1 MHEATSCLPV
11 SLDLNHRKQLGTLSE
26 LWNIVSPFCSALEV
40 LILSTDQLS
49 GLAELLLNTSL
60 EGDSDTV
67 YLHIMSRLIRQLKC
81 KRLAMCV
88 KNRDDSTGL
97 QTRWSL
103 LTELDGDS
111 VREHR
116 SIPISH
122 VPKDECGGGSAWA
135 AGLIHALHVDSLTIP
150 EALRRADLLSALSQN
165 TEGDFSRVSIQELSA
180 AEERQIPSSST
191 SLVHHISATSGP
203 IVSVPSFAVDAAE
216 VIEMTLK
223 KMKDAKVLPIFRVKG
238 DAQVAINR
246 GVELASLGCKAM
258 EVTMDSAD
266 WQLIL
271 SSLHQRLP
279 DVILGVGT
287 VMDDTVSQIPLAKSL
302 GASFALSPIDPIGFI
317 EVCKNL
323 GVLAVPSAFTSN
335 ECWSMHRRGARLIKL
350 FHAGLASPAI
360 LKAMLD
366 VTPLGENLNI
376 LPSGSVSPGNAS
388 EWLKAG
394 ASIVGMGSNLVGKDI
409 SLKPGTAEFH
419 AAVDD
424 WRSKGRP
431 IVEKM
436 LKDLALLTP

>member
-1 MHEATSCLPV
+1 SSSAFARFAHELEWSSLKSSSWFHVSGITPLLGDNAQRSWKAAMH
-11 SLDLNHRKQLGTLSE
+11 
-26 LWNIVSPFCSALEV
+26 EV

-81 KRLAMCV
+81 KMNAVAEVL
-88 KNRDDSTGL
+88 G
-97 QTRWSL
+97 QQ
-103 LTELDGDS
+103 
-111 VREHR
+111 
-116 SIPISH
+116 
-122 VPKDECGGGSAWA
+122 
-135 AGLIHALHVDSLTIP
+135 
-150 EALRRADLLSALSQN
+150 ALRRADLLSALSQN
-165 TEGDFSRVSIQELSA
+165 TE
-180 AEERQIPSSST
+180 
-191 SLVHHISATSGP
+191 GP